1 MNILELLKVVKRVF
15 PEERAIEAHMTK
27 KEIISWDSI
36 GHLNLII
43 EIEDEFGLTLS
54 MEEIESIDSI
64 KKLFDIV
71 KNKST
76 SYGKSR

>member
-15 PEERAIEAHMTK
+15 PEERAIEARMTK